1 MQGDAQNKKMSS
13 MVWELSSLVI
23 FLRLTKE
30 TFGAGSMLRSPQEKK
45 EKRKIDDGKIIWG
58 ENFSA

>member
-1 MQGDAQNKKMSS
+1 